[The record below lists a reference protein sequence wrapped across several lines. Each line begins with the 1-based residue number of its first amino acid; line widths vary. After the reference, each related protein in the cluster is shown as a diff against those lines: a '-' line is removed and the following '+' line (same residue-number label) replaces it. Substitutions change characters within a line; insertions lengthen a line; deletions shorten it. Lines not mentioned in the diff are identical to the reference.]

1 MNSHDWDYE
10 NRSNPHID
18 PDVDLDGVLNVL
30 QVYDCTTRTWQLK
43 ARMYQKRYAAAAAVR
58 DGRLYVIGGEILE
71 DEDGMIYQC
80 DYCTYYNPEDDAWYN
95 SPDLPSCRLCSAACA
110 MGGLLTTA
118 LPSPDP
124 DSRAVGM
131 FSLGTG
137 YSPAPSGEQLRS
149 ANYPIVLFGSGSS
162 QSPAAPL
169 MYGLDETLW
178 DYSEAHKFLDYFS
191 DTDGSE
197 DPRERRDRILAAD
210 DLEPWD
216 DGYVDF
222 ERAMDA
228 GSDSDLEPDE
238 RWWRRRLV
246 SEEGR
251 GKGDERSTRKAWRE
265 IPDCPPALHRISS
278 PAVVTLELG

>member
-1 MNSHDWDYE
+1 MKNL
-10 NRSNPHID
+10 RKRF
-18 PDVDLDGVLNVL
+18 LGGVE
-30 QVYDCTTRTWQLK
+30 TSS
-43 ARMYQKRYAAAAAVR
+43 
-58 DGRLYVIGGEILE
+58 G
-71 DEDGMIYQC
+71 
-80 DYCTYYNPEDDAWYN
+80 
-95 SPDLPSCRLCSAACA
+95 CS
-110 MGGLLTTA
+110 
-118 LPSPDP
+118 
-124 DSRAVGM
+124 
-131 FSLGTG
+131 
-137 YSPAPSGEQLRS
+137 Y
-149 ANYPIVLFGSGSS
+149 
-162 QSPAAPL
+162 
-169 MYGLDETLW
+169 
-178 DYSEAHKFLDYFS
+178 
-191 DTDGSE
+191 TDGSE

-265 IPDCPPALHRISS
+265 IPDCPPELHRISS

>member
-1 MNSHDWDYE
+1 
-10 NRSNPHID
+10 
-18 PDVDLDGVLNVL
+18 
-30 QVYDCTTRTWQLK
+30 
-43 ARMYQKRYAAAAAVR
+43 
-58 DGRLYVIGGEILE
+58 
-71 DEDGMIYQC
+71 
-80 DYCTYYNPEDDAWYN
+80 
-95 SPDLPSCRLCSAACA
+95 
-110 MGGLLTTA
+110 
-118 LPSPDP
+118 
-124 DSRAVGM
+124 
-131 FSLGTG
+131 
-137 YSPAPSGEQLRS
+137 
-149 ANYPIVLFGSGSS
+149 
-162 QSPAAPL
+162 

-238 RWWRRRLV
+238 RWWRRRLKHD
-246 SEEGR
+246 GR
-251 GKGDERSTRKAWRE
+251 EKGDERNTRKAWRE
-265 IPDCPPALHRISS
+265 IPDCPPELHRISS